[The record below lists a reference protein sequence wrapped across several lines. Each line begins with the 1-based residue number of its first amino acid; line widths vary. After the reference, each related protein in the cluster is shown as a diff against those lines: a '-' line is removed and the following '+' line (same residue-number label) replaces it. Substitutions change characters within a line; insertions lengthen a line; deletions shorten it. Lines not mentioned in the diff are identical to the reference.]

1 MQSAHNCGRRG
12 ASLRR
17 KLKQEK
23 LLQEQEDLNVTSSAK
38 EERIIKNG
46 KNPFRVIAGEATA
59 ASEIPWQVWYIDIW
73 ESSST
78 NDIVTI
84 DQVGLLR
91 SDLTWDGCG
100 GLLLSC
106 DPVVVVTAAHCVVQ

>member
-23 LLQEQEDLNVTSSAK
+23 LLQEQEDLNVTSSANL
-38 EERIIKNG
+38 RIIKNG

-73 ESSST
+73 DT
-78 NDIVTI
+78 PC
-84 DQVGLLR
+84 L
-91 SDLTWDGCG
+91 SDLYQTKKVAAV
-100 GLLLSC
+100 LS
-106 DPVVVVTAAHCVVQ
+106 T

>member
-23 LLQEQEDLNVTSSAK
+23 LLQEQEDLNVTSSANL
-38 EERIIKNG
+38 RIIKNG
-46 KNPFRVIAGEATA
+46 KNPFRVIAGEAAA